1 MTLRLH
7 HAPMACSLASRF
19 ALTEAGLPHEVAIV
33 RTWKGE
39 QKTEAYRR
47 INPRG
52 QTPALETDQGVI
64 TESTA
69 ILPYIADLAPEKGLL
84 PKAGTFE
91 RAQAQSWLSYLSS
104 TLHVALAAAMFPME
118 GCDSDAARAAAL
130 ARVIAIFTALDQHLD
145 GRDHLLDSFS
155 VCDLYLLV
163 FSLWRASPVLA
174 GRLPPFPNLDRFQQN
189 LLAGRPNLAMMV
201 GEEMKLRSEAG

>member
-1 MTLRLH
+1 MRLRLH

-19 ALTEAGLPHEVAIV
+19 ALTEAGLPHEVAFV

-52 QTPALETDQGVI
+52 KVPALETGQGVI

-84 PKAGTFE
+84 PGAGTFQ
-91 RAQAQSWLSYLSS
+91 RAQAQAWLSYLSS
-104 TLHVALAAAMFPME
+104 TLHVALSAAMFPLD
-118 GCDSDAARAAAL
+118 GCDNDAARATAL
-130 ARVIAIFTALDQHLD
+130 ARVIEVFTGLDQHLE

-163 FSLWRASPVLA
+163 FVLWRAAPGL
-174 GRLPPFPNLDRFQQN
+174 GDRLPALPNLDRFQQN
-189 LLAGRPNLAMMV
+189 LFAERPNLAMMV
-201 GEEMKLRSEAG
+201 GEEMKLRSEA